1 LAQAIERQEVMHMRR
16 ALSLTVALLLAGGL
30 GVPAFAQ
37 EPQATIGHEI
47 TPQGLNTEELAAF
60 DQVANSNLKM
70 RRRLAANPHLAN
82 SDSFLRRWPDLNNFF
97 AKYPGSKD
105 RFLDDPGKY
114 FSDVHMHNGHLV
126 TAVHRKKSAAAP
138 PATPEAA
145 PAEAAP
151 PAPEA
156 PAAAPAAPEPAAPP
170 TAPPSSP

>member
-1 LAQAIERQEVMHMRR
+1 MRR

-30 GVPAFAQ
+30 CPPAFAQ
-37 EPQATIGHEI
+37 EPQVTIGHEI

-82 SDSFLRRWPDLNNFF
+82 SESFLRRWPDLNNFF

-105 RFLDDPGKY
+105 RFLDDPGNY
-114 FSDVHMHNGHLV
+114 LSDVHMHNGHLV

-138 PATPEAA
+138 PATP
-145 PAEAAP
+145 AEAAP
-151 PAPEA
+151 PAPEG
-156 PAAAPAAPEPAAPP
+156 PTVPGAAPAAPEPAAPP
-170 TAPPSSP
+170 AAPPSSP